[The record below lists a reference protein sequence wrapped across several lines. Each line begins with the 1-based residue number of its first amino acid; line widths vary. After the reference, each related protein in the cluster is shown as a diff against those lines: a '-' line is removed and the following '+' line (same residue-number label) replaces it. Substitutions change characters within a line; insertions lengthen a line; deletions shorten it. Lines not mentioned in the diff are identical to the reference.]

1 MAFGSLMAL
10 SLCAG
15 ISEDE
20 RKSIEE
26 LMHDLSLEVRCKKM
40 DFESVFS
47 AMKKDKKQNKDHLQF
62 ILLHHLCSPYIDEA
76 LEKETLEQAFYRFVE
91 D

>member
-1 MAFGSLMAL
+1 MQGY
-10 SLCAG
+10 
-15 ISEDE
+15 
-20 RKSIEE
+20 EE
-26 LMHDLSLEVRCKKM
+26 LMQDLSLEVRCKKM